1 VSDPF
6 AAHVASG
13 PTPASA
19 EPAEAEA
26 QAPAAAP
33 AEELERLAAERDQ
46 YLDQLRRLKAEFDNY
61 RKRQERDRQIVA
73 QAGARDVVA
82 DLLPVMDNLERAV
95 AALGDAAPGLVAG
108 VDMVRQQLAGLL
120 GERGVSEIDAH
131 GERFDPTVH
140 EAVTMAPSAEHAEG
154 TVLAVVE
161 KGYLLND
168 AVLRPARVVV
178 ATRPER

>member
-6 AAHVASG
+6 AGHIAG
-13 PTPASA
+13 TPA
-19 EPAEAEA
+19 PAP
-26 QAPAAAP
+26 QDGVGAPDAVP
-33 AEELERLAAERDQ
+33 AEELERVAAERDQ

-95 AALGDAAPGLVAG
+95 AALDETDPGLVAG
-108 VDMVRQQLAGLL
+108 IDMVRQQLAGLL
-120 GERGVSEIDAH
+120 SGRGVTEIEAH
-131 GERFDPTVH
+131 EQEFDPTVH
-140 EAVTMAPSAEHAEG
+140 EAVTMSPSPEHPAG
-154 TVLAVVE
+154 TVVAVID
-161 KGYLLND
+161 KGYRLND

-178 ATRPER
+178 ATRPDGG